1 MTILVTGATGNV
13 SSALL
18 RELAGSVRVRA
29 LVRRQAALPAG
40 IEVVVGDLEQPS
52 TLTEAFDGADTLWLL
67 TAMGPTAPHASSN
80 AVWAA
85 RRAGVKHIVRLS
97 AIGAAHDA
105 PTRNGRLHALSDA
118 ELQASGIPWTIVRP
132 GFFLQNLAGPVL
144 YSPTGEGRFS
154 PIDVRDIAAFGAKV
168 LLAPAG
174 HAGRVYTITGP
185 ESLSMRV
192 AAARMGLDFQPVGVA
207 DAVAGMLAAGLPPW
221 VAEVNGE
228 YCEAYA
234 AGWGDFVTDDFESVM
249 GRPARPVA

>member
-18 RELAGSVRVRA
+18 GLLTGPVRA
-29 LVRRQAALPAG
+29 LVRGKATALAAG
-40 IEVVVGDLEQPS
+40 IDVVRGDLEHPS
-52 TLTEAFDGADTLWLL
+52 TLADAFDGVDTLWLL
-67 TAMGPTAPHASSN
+67 TAMGPAAPHASSN

-118 ELQASGIPWTIVRP
+118 ELQASGIPWTIIRP
-132 GFFLQNLAGPVL
+132 AFFLQNLAGPVL

-154 PIDVRDIAAFGAKV
+154 PIDVRDIAAFAAKV
-168 LLAPAG
+168 LEAPAE

-185 ESLSMRV
+185 ESLPMRE
-192 AAARMGLDFQPVGVA
+192 AAARLGMRYQPVSVA
-207 DAVAGMLAAGLPPW
+207 DAVSGMLAAGLPPW

-234 AGWGDFVTDDFESVM
+234 AGWGDFVTPDFEAVM
-249 GRPARPVA
+249 SRPARPVG